1 MICARSEVGLSRL
14 PVTEEIAGSNPVERA
29 TDNSPLDRVFFYGK
43 YSIFIAFMYNLCY
56 DIANWTV
63 KSKEFYNKI
72 PDNVRERTPSVMIYN
87 PNKPNSPSGS
97 PEKSLPR
104 KIIALVGAAAF
115 TLGVAGCN
123 GETHSEPTPDT
134 TTSTA
139 QESESP
145 SPEPSPEVSA
155 SSCIK
160 FDGDQ
165 ELIEDLKSAKTDG
178 EKKNSFTKFARKQ
191 TDKPMAETN
200 SMGTTP
206 TSTANLVNT
215 VEQLGLNST
224 TILEAT
230 LNLVADGCISHEDKI
245 FTADS
250 YVNSWTLG
258 QASESL
264 KRALYNAA
272 NYPDDNESEKNEVS
286 CEEVVYTAKAK
297 EINGVEQPPHVT
309 RDYSNTAKD
318 TEKGDPLRGTSL
330 EGGIFAT
337 QAVCKTKN
345 GGPLMEQT
353 TLVLTSYDENT
364 INNLT
369 TGEQAEIMANPYL
382 SPDAMAENDPQFA
395 SPVILTHRV
404 VNPGSEIPALY
415 KGEHTTLGKIP
426 EIEKALAEREEVRT
440 NK

>member
-1 MICARSEVGLSRL
+1 MK
-14 PVTEEIAGSNPVERA
+14 
-29 TDNSPLDRVFFYGK
+29 K
-43 YSIFIAFMYNLCY
+43 YSTFIAFMYNLCY
-56 DIANWTV
+56 DIANWTE

-72 PDNVRERTPSVMIYN
+72 PDNVRERTPSVMVYN
-87 PNKPNSPSGS
+87 PNNPSGS
-97 PEKSLPR
+97 KETNPLLRKAIATLTIAASILSLS
-104 KIIALVGAAAF
+104 A
-115 TLGVAGCN
+115 C

-160 FDGDQ
+160 FDGDK

-178 EKKNSFTKFARKQ
+178 EKKKSFIKFAEKQ

-230 LNLVADGCISHEDKI
+230 LNLVADGCTSHENKI
-245 FTADS
+245 FIADS
-250 YVNSWTLG
+250 YVSSWTLG

-318 TEKGDPLRGTSL
+318 TEKGDPLQGTSL

-345 GGPLMEQT
+345 GKNGKNGGPLLMEQT

-382 SPDAMAENDPQFA
+382 SPDAITKNDPQFA

>member
-1 MICARSEVGLSRL
+1 MENIPFLLHFCTICVMISPIGLEGLRS
-14 PVTEEIAGSNPVERA
+14 
-29 TDNSPLDRVFFYGK
+29 
-43 YSIFIAFMYNLCY
+43 
-56 DIANWTV
+56 
-63 KSKEFYNKI
+63 FYNKI
-72 PDNVRERTPSVMIYN
+72 SDNVRGRIPSVMAQN
-87 PNKPNSPSGS
+87 HEHNPSGS
-97 PEKSLPR
+97 KETNPLLR
-104 KIIALVGAAAF
+104 KAIATLTIAATSILSMSA
-115 TLGVAGCN
+115 C

-178 EKKNSFTKFARKQ
+178 EKKNSFTKFARRQIENQ
-191 TDKPMAETN
+191 TENQTYEPMAETN

-215 VEQLGLNST
+215 VEQLGRNST

-230 LNLVADGCISHEDKI
+230 LNLVADGCISHEDKTFI
-245 FTADS
+245 ADS
-250 YVNSWTLG
+250 YVSSWTLG

-286 CEEVVYTAKAK
+286 CEKVLYTAKAK

-309 RDYSNTAKD
+309 RDYLNTAKD
-318 TEKGDPLRGTSL
+318 IEEGDPLQGTSFK
-330 EGGIFAT
+330 GGTFAA
-337 QAVCKTKN
+337 QAVCETKD
-345 GGPLMEQT
+345 GGTLIEQT
-353 TLVLTSYDENT
+353 TLVLTSHDENT
-364 INNLT
+364 INNLK

-382 SPDAMAENDPQFA
+382 SPDAMTKNDTQFA

-404 VNPGSEIPALY
+404 VNPGSKIPALY

>member
-1 MICARSEVGLSRL
+1 M
-14 PVTEEIAGSNPVERA
+14 
-29 TDNSPLDRVFFYGK
+29 
-43 YSIFIAFMYNLCY
+43 
-56 DIANWTV
+56 V
-63 KSKEFYNKI
+63 KNHENF
-72 PDNVRERTPSVMIYN
+72 
-87 PNKPNSPSGS
+87 SPSGS
-97 PEKSLPR
+97 ETQLPTLLKEKAL
-104 KIIALVGAAAF
+104 KGIATAAA
-115 TLGVAGCN
+115 LLAAVAPLSAC
-123 GETHSEPTPDT
+123 GETHNEPTPDT

-139 QESESP
+139 QETQNPTP
-145 SPEPSPEVSA
+145 SPKPSPEVSA

-178 EKKNSFTKFARKQ
+178 EKRNAFVEFARKQ

-200 SMGTTP
+200 SMGTTT
-206 TSTANLVNT
+206 TSTVNLVDT
-215 VEQLGLNST
+215 VEQLGRDST

-230 LNLVADGCISHEDKI
+230 LNLVADGCISHEDKTFI
-245 FTADS
+245 ADS
-250 YVNSWTLG
+250 YVSSWTLG

-286 CEEVVYTAKAK
+286 CEKVLYTAKAK

-309 RDYSNTAKD
+309 RDYLNTAKD
-318 TEKGDPLRGTSL
+318 IEEGDPLQGTSFK
-330 EGGIFAT
+330 GGTFAA
-337 QAVCKTKN
+337 QAVCETKD
-345 GGPLMEQT
+345 GGTLIEQT
-353 TLVLTSYDENT
+353 TLVLTSHDENT
-364 INNLT
+364 INNLA

-382 SPDAMAENDPQFA
+382 SPDAMAENDPQYA

-404 VNPGSEIPALY
+404 VNPGSKIPALY